1 MTGEDFYTQ
10 MHIELALE
18 QCSVFV
24 SLNTT
29 FQQKEPNVT
38 YSIES
43 RCPNNCS
50 GHGMCYNGGISLVIS
65 IFTFKW
71 THFFGV
77 FCITNLCCCL
87 CFIQIHIVVIYLI
100 GLWNGPY
107 FNIEKYLKLWY
118 TKITQ
123 QSRHILWKITMFVFL
138 LVFLFSIFLFSA

>member
-38 YSIES
+38 YTIES

-65 IFTFKW
+65 IFTFTW
-71 THFFGV
+71 THFFWR
-77 FCITNLCCCL
+77 FLHNQFMLLPMLYSNSYCC
-87 CFIQIHIVVIYLI
+87 
-100 GLWNGPY
+100 
-107 FNIEKYLKLWY
+107 NI
-118 TKITQ
+118 
-123 QSRHILWKITMFVFL
+123 SHRFVKWT
-138 LVFLFSIFLFSA
+138 LF